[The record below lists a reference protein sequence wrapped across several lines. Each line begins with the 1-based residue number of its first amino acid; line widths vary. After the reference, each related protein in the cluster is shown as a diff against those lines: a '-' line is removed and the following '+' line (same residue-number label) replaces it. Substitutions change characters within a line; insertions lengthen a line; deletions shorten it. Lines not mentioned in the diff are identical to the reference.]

1 MALALLQRRA
11 AEVAAVELEQGTTQ
25 RAGNEAAMT
34 WTVLALIF
42 FTMVVVLGFRSPPPA
57 LLKRRAVFPSP
68 ASKIDAAMQAALS
81 AILLVAGLYV
91 ILSKDYGTTDKHW
104 SYGTVG
110 TLVGFWLRPVRSEG
124 QSARK
129 RSN

>member
-1 MALALLQRRA
+1 
-11 AEVAAVELEQGTTQ
+11 
-25 RAGNEAAMT
+25 MT

-42 FTMVVVLGFRSPPPA
+42 FTVVVVLGFNSPPA
-57 LLKRRAVFPSP
+57 LLKRRGVSARLPR
-68 ASKIDAAMQAALS
+68 KIDAAMQAALS

-91 ILSKDYGTTDKHW
+91 ILSKDYGTTDKYW
-104 SYGTVG
+104 AYGTVG

-124 QSARK
+124 QSPSSRK